1 MKNLLRAKRVLLGI
15 NQDVVANVLGISLNS
30 YSRKESGKT
39 DFTQT
44 EIKKLIE
51 YFNLESEEIV
61 SYFFA

>member
-1 MKNLLRAKRVLLGI
+1 MRNLLRAKRVILGI
-15 NQDVVANVLGISLNS
+15 NQDVVANVLGISVTS
-30 YSRKESGKT
+30 YSRKESGKN

-61 SYFFA
+61 SCFFA